1 MRKLISFKTIS
12 FVFMY
17 DFEKKKTK
25 QCQFVQITMKLNSTD
40 KQVNNL
46 EREYNH

>member
-17 DFEKKKTK
+17 DFEKKIK